1 MASGQSHS
9 QTTTASVEHSRDSLR
24 ARSSRTLGHRTP
36 ADARGAVGVESPT
49 RRRTKQVVVA
59 AVALALLGWLG
70 WAAWEHSQSDV
81 TGELK
86 TFEVIDEHEV
96 RVGVELTRHDGQAI
110 VCDVVAQADDHTT
123 VGEGTVTAPAGPSSH
138 LTATGSVRTDRE
150 ATSATVSNCRTAD

>member
-1 MASGQSHS
+1 M
-9 QTTTASVEHSRDSLR
+9 TASEPGPPEPSGTVRR
-24 ARSSRTLGHRTP
+24 QTLEERY
-36 ADARGAVGVESPT
+36 GVESPT

-96 RVGVELTRHDGQAI
+96 RVAVELTRHDGQAI

-138 LTATGSVRTDRE
+138 LTVTASVRTDRE